1 MVLFQ
6 DTAAGDTRC
15 SVVRPGGEVVHETLD

>member
-1 MVLFQ
+1 MVPFQ
-6 DTAAGDTRC
+6 DTAAENARC